1 MAYQLELANRIRDLI
16 TIFPEEIRGYVS
28 EKKMFGGIAF
38 LYKGKMTV
46 GAIKD
51 DLMVRVIADK
61 MDELLA
67 LKHVRPMDFT
77 KRPMKEFVFVS
88 PGGYG
93 NGEQLHFWI
102 SLGIEHAMHTTKIN

>member
-1 MAYQLELANRIRDLI
+1 MAYQQELANRIRDLI
-16 TIFPEEIRGYVS
+16 TIFPEELRGYVS
-28 EKKMFGGIAF
+28 EKKMFGRIAF
-38 LYKGKMTV
+38 LYRGKMTG

-61 MDELLA
+61 MEEIRA
-67 LKHVRPMDFT
+67 LKQVRPMDFT

-88 PGGYG
+88 PGGYV

-102 SLGIEHAMHTTKIN
+102 SLGIEHAIHKSKIN